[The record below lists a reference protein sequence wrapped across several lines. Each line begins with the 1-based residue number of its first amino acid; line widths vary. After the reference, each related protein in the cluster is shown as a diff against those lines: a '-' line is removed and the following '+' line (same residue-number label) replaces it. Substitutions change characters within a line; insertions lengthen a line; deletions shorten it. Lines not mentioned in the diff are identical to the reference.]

1 MSKQNQP
8 KIADEAVEFLPDAIE
23 IKNEKLPLWAR
34 YSVLFALAFFLAA
47 VLWASL
53 SKVDVVV
60 KATGKITSDKL
71 NIVMKPRESS
81 VIKRLLVRVGDVVE
95 KDQLLVT
102 FDPTITKADVERIRR
117 EVSVLTPRYERFL
130 AEAEGRPYE
139 PKEDTPYTREQRI
152 IYRQRQD
159 YYQSRIRNFNEQLK
173 QIEASRKSR
182 EDSLRNQEDR
192 LRTVRKMEKMYDDLE
207 KKKAATLRELWNIQI
222 SRMEMEGNI
231 DTIKNALLELDHQ
244 REGTLS
250 SRESFI
256 HEWRNSVSENLISA
270 GRELDSN
277 RKQLAQASTMLS
289 FVELRAPCR
298 AVVHEIAPFPEGSA
312 VGEAEALLTLIP
324 IDGNLEVEASVEP
337 RDIGKVHPGSE
348 VRVKLSAFPFQKH
361 GTLNGRVRNIS
372 EDTINRGGGAAAA
385 AAATSGESRST
396 TFYRARISLGSIKNM
411 RNLPARF
418 RLVPGMEVEAEIK
431 TGRRR
436 IIEYIVYPLIK
447 ALDEAARE
455 P

>member
-1 MSKQNQP
+1 MKQQSNHITEEA
-8 KIADEAVEFLPDAIE
+8 IAFLPDAIE
-23 IKNEKLPLWAR
+23 IKNEKLPPWAR
-34 YSVLFALAFFLAA
+34 YSVIFSLVFFLGA

-81 VIKRLLVRVGDVVE
+81 MIRKILVRVGDVVE

-102 FDPTITKADVERIRR
+102 FDPTINKADVDRIRQ
-117 EVSVLTPRYERFL
+117 EVSVLGARYERFV
-130 AEAEGRPYE
+130 AEFSGKPYQ
-139 PKEDTPYTREQRI
+139 PRERTAVTEEQTA
-152 IYRQRQD
+152 IYKQRQD
-159 YYQSRIRNFNEQLK
+159 YYESRIRNFDEQLK

-182 EDSLRNQEDR
+182 QDSLKNQEDR
-192 LRTVRKMEKMYDDLE
+192 LATVRKLEKMYEELQE
-207 KKKAATLRELWNIQI
+207 KKAVTLRELWNIQI
-222 SRMEMEGNI
+222 TRIEMEGNL
-231 DTIKNALLELDHQ
+231 DTIKNNLLELDHQ
-244 REGTLS
+244 KESVVS
-250 SRESFI
+250 SKDSFT
-256 HEWRNSVSENLISA
+256 HEWRNSVSENLVTA

-277 RKQLAQASTMLS
+277 RKQLEQASTMLS
-289 FVELRAPCR
+289 FVELRSPCR

-324 IDGNLEVEASVEP
+324 IDGKLEVEASVEP

-348 VRVKLSAFPFQKH
+348 ARIKLSAFPFQKY
-361 GTLNGRVRNIS
+361 GTLSGEVRNLS
-372 EDTINRGGGAAAA
+372 EDTISRGGAAAA
-385 AAATSGESRST
+385 AGNGGESRSM
-396 TFYRARISLGSIKNM
+396 TFYRAKISLGGLETM
-411 RNLPARF
+411 RNLPENF

-436 IIEYIVYPLIK
+436 IIEYIIYPLIK